1 MADGLLDA
9 VRVLDVS
16 GGSSGQNADGVTRLL
31 ADLGADVLKVEPPGG
46 SPARQVPPTLAGVSL
61 AFAVHNANKRST
73 ELDPD
78 DEKDRQ
84 RFLELAAGADIVVDC
99 GRPGQAATYGTS
111 CAELADRYDH
121 LVVLSITDFGATGP
135 RSSWRATDPVLYA
148 MSGSLSRSGPAVGTP
163 VLPPD
168 GIASATAVVQAT
180 WCVLVAYYNR
190 LRCGTGDYIDFS
202 RLDAVVMA
210 LDPAFGSHGQVAVGR
225 RGTGEWRG
233 RRRNQD
239 TYPILPCQDG
249 YVRLCVMAPRQW
261 RGLRRWLG
269 EPEEFQDP
277 KYDLLGA
284 RMAAW
289 TQLGGLVEKLF
300 ADQTMKE
307 LVAAGQAQGV
317 PIAAV
322 LTSSRILASEHFHAV
337 GAITDAELVP
347 GVRTIVPTGYFVVDG
362 ERAGFR
368 TPAPAAGG
376 DHPRWRA
383 GPAVVAPPRG
393 RVGDYPLQGLRILDL
408 GIIVAGGEA
417 GRLFGDMGA
426 EIIKIESA
434 DYPDGLRQARIGA
447 PISESFART
456 HRNHLGLGLDLR
468 SAEGKEIFGLLVRDA
483 DAVFANFKPG
493 TLTKLGFSY
502 DALRA
507 LNPRIV
513 LAGSSAF
520 GHRGP
525 WTNRLGYGPLVRAAT
540 GVTRLW
546 TSDEA
551 PPEGA
556 RHAFYDAT
564 TIFPD
569 HVVGRITSIAAL
581 AALIHRDRTGA
592 GAQVHISQAEVVVN
606 QLDTLF
612 VRSALDPDTAEL
624 RADSHLHAVC
634 PCAGDD
640 EWCVV
645 SIGSNSEWRWVTTVM
660 QLPELADDPRFATG
674 ESRVANRREL
684 VELVS
689 AWTRTRTPAEAAE
702 ALQSAGVPAGPMN
715 RPPDLLADPQLIER
729 KVLRDMVHPLIDDP
743 LPAET
748 GPAPFRHIPQS
759 PQRPAPLPGQDTRD
773 ICRRLLGMSDEETER
788 MIADHVL
795 FAPAASA

>member
-1 MADGLLDA
+1 MQADDESQVGRVGCGDVEVLAPMPADKRRNQLRVTEAGNREQFGAALKGAHDHGFHVAQVRAHWLVLPSFGSACDDSAMADGLLDA

-46 SPARQVPPTLAGVSL
+46 SPARQAPPTLAGVSL

-233 RRRNQD
+233 RPRNQD

-261 RGLRRWLG
+261 RGLRRWLA

-289 TQLGGLVEKLF
+289 TRLGGLVEKLF

-393 RVGDYPLQGLRILDL
+393 RVGD
-408 GIIVAGGEA
+408 
-417 GRLFGDMGA
+417 
-426 EIIKIESA
+426 
-434 DYPDGLRQARIGA
+434 
-447 PISESFART
+447 
-456 HRNHLGLGLDLR
+456 
-468 SAEGKEIFGLLVRDA
+468 
-483 DAVFANFKPG
+483 
-493 TLTKLGFSY
+493 
-502 DALRA
+502 
-507 LNPRIV
+507 
-513 LAGSSAF
+513 
-520 GHRGP
+520 
-525 WTNRLGYGPLVRAAT
+525 
-540 GVTRLW
+540 
-546 TSDEA
+546 
-551 PPEGA
+551 
-556 RHAFYDAT
+556 
-564 TIFPD
+564 
-569 HVVGRITSIAAL
+569 
-581 AALIHRDRTGA
+581 
-592 GAQVHISQAEVVVN
+592 
-606 QLDTLF
+606 
-612 VRSALDPDTAEL
+612 
-624 RADSHLHAVC
+624 
-634 PCAGDD
+634 
-640 EWCVV
+640 
-645 SIGSNSEWRWVTTVM
+645 
-660 QLPELADDPRFATG
+660 
-674 ESRVANRREL
+674 
-684 VELVS
+684 
-689 AWTRTRTPAEAAE
+689 
-702 ALQSAGVPAGPMN
+702 
-715 RPPDLLADPQLIER
+715 
-729 KVLRDMVHPLIDDP
+729 
-743 LPAET
+743 
-748 GPAPFRHIPQS
+748 
-759 PQRPAPLPGQDTRD
+759 
-773 ICRRLLGMSDEETER
+773 
-788 MIADHVL
+788 
-795 FAPAASA
+795 